1 MKSENAEVRES
12 AARALGLLQ
21 DPMAIPLLLAALED
35 GHLAGAGL
43 DVSEEEP
50 VQTQALRMHPRVVW
64 TPHVAYYSI
73 EGYREMRLKGAEEGL
88 RAITGRALLNP
99 VNKSFIRESRT

>member
-1 MKSENAEVRES
+1 VLVNTARGGCVDES
-12 AARALGLLQ
+12 A
-21 DPMAIPLLLAALED
+21 LLAALED
-35 GHLAGAGL
+35 GRLAGAGL

-64 TPHVAYYSI
+64 TPHVAYYSV